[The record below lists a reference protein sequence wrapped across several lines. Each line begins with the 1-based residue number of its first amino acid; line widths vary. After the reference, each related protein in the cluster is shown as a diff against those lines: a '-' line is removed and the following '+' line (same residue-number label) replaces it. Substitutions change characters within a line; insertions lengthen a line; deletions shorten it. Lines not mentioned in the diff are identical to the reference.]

1 MSNIY
6 VIPDNYDDID
16 KALSKDIKGII
27 LGVKDLS
34 IYKLEL
40 DIDNIIDM
48 ANNTSKEVI
57 VSINK
62 MIHNKDLDYIKEI
75 LTKVNNSDIKGVIF
89 YNVGIIKI
97 AKDIYFN
104 KELMIN
110 KEHQNTNILTN
121 NFFYDKGVHS
131 SFISSDITYK
141 EILDIKDNSKMN
153 IYYTVYGYLPIFY
166 SRRHLLSSYF
176 DYIKKDKEDNIYF
189 MYNKEDKYMIREED
203 YGTIVYSPLVN
214 LINEIDKLD
223 GINMV
228 IDLSFNNN
236 IDMIDRFINKD
247 KEDNT
252 YMGFF
257 DKETIYKLKGDKNE

>member
-6 VIPDNYDDID
+6 VIPDNYDSID
-16 KALSKDIKGII
+16 KILSKDIKGII

-40 DIDNIIDM
+40 EIDNIIDI

-57 VSINK
+57 IAINK
-62 MIHNKDLDYIKEI
+62 MIHNSDLDYVKEV
-75 LTKVNNSDIKGVIF
+75 LTKVNNSKITGVIF

-97 AKDIYFN
+97 ASDINFS
-104 KELMIN
+104 KELIIN
-110 KEHQNTNILTN
+110 KEHQNTNYLTN
-121 NFFYDKGVHS
+121 NFFYNKDVHS

-141 EILDIKDNSKMN
+141 EILDIKNNTKMN

-166 SRRHLLSSYF
+166 SRRHLLSTYF
-176 DYIKKDKEDNIYF
+176 DYIKKDQEDNIYF
-189 MYNKEDKYMIREED
+189 MYNKEDKYMVREEE

-214 LINEIDKLD
+214 LINEIDKLED
-223 GINMV
+223 INII

-236 IDMIDRFINKD
+236 IDMIDKFINKD

-252 YMGFF
+252 YTGFF